1 MKAMQ
6 KTLFRPTFRST
17 YLLLVVALLFTGLS
31 GCSEG
36 SIDRALG
43 SEETVDNSIKT
54 DDVAGESIENNVS
67 MKPRWQPVVQLK
79 GSSDKR
85 TKRFGVN
92 SPEWRISWQTE
103 PGAQNDEFFIFLYEK
118 EGDDPLIIAT
128 SPENDMAEMEGQG
141 EFFLEVRAS
150 QPYKVDIKEY
160 R

>member
-1 MKAMQ
+1 MSIQRNLWLIIVSASLL
-6 KTLFRPTFRST
+6 TLT
-17 YLLLVVALLFTGLS
+17 ACG
-31 GCSEG
+31 EG

-43 SEETVDNSIKT
+43 GDETVDNSIST
-54 DDVAGESIENNVS
+54 DDAVGEPIGGDVS
-67 MKPRWQPVVQLK
+67 MKPRWQPVVKLK

-85 TKRFGVN
+85 TQRFNVN

-103 PGAQNDEFFIFLYEK
+103 PGVQDDEFFIFLYEK

-150 QPYKVDIKEY
+150 QPYNVSIKEY